1 MSRDFLFKYTMRI
14 TLKTGILFAFG
25 WMLVKLSLLGM
36 GVASSTFEFSI
47 MTNMLF
53 LILAISI
60 GLYLQKRKDTE
71 TGNALRDIK
80 NGMVTGVPYTVL
92 VSIFLFFYY
101 EKINPEFIEH
111 QISESEIAL
120 DKELNDPIK
129 FQKVKDSNPDFEVM
143 TKEQIREKIVANTKG
158 VYSAKSTAILGLLA
172 MTVYATINSLLI
184 TAIYRKVVF
193 KNKP

>member
-1 MSRDFLFKYTMRI
+1 MKI

-36 GVASSTFEFSI
+36 GIASSTFEFSI

-53 LILAISI
+53 LILAISV
-60 GLYLQKRKDTE
+60 GLYLQKRRDTE

-80 NGMVTGVPYTVL
+80 NGMFTGVPYAVL

-120 DKELNDPIK
+120 DKELNDPLK
-129 FQKVKDSNPDFEVM
+129 FQQLKDSNPDFEVM
-143 TKEQIREKIVANTKG
+143 TKEQIREKIVTNTKG
-158 VYSAKSTAILGLLA
+158 VYSAKSTAIIGLLA
-172 MTVYATINSLLI
+172 MTVYTTINSLLI

>member
-1 MSRDFLFKYTMRI
+1 MRI

-36 GVASSTFEFSI
+36 GIASSTFELSI

-80 NGMVTGVPYTVL
+80 NGMVTGVPYAVL

-184 TAIYRKVVF
+184 TVIYRKVVF